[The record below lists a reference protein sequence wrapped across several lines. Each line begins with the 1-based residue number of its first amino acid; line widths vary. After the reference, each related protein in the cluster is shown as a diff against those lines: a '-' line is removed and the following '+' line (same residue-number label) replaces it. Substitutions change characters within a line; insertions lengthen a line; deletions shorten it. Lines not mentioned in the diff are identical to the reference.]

1 MLKAVQIVGLTL
13 ALAACATAP
22 RTRPAPDGV
31 PPAPRSSAP
40 PPSMPSGDSR
50 TRIIDSAR
58 AMLGQP
64 YRWGGAAPGGFD
76 CSGLVVYTMGG
87 AGIRVPRTAKEQM
100 HAGAPIARRALRPG
114 DLVFLHL
121 THKDVHVGIA
131 IDNERFVH
139 APSAGGYVRIDSLA
153 APPYAHAFLTARR
166 IVDDAAS
173 PPASAPVHRPQE
185 SRASASG
192 PR

>member
-13 ALAACATAP
+13 ALAACATGP

-31 PPAPRSSAP
+31 PLAAPSFSSPSSVP
-40 PPSMPSGDSR
+40 PGDSR
-50 TRIIDSAR
+50 ARIVDGAR

-76 CSGLVVYTMGG
+76 CSGLVVYATSG
-87 AGIRVPRTAKEQM
+87 AGIRLPRTAQEQM
-100 HAGAPIARRALRPG
+100 HAGAPIARRALRAG

-121 THKDVHVGIA
+121 ARKDLHVGIA

-153 APPYAHAFLTARR
+153 APPYAHAYLTARR
-166 IVDDAAS
+166 IVD
-173 PPASAPVHRPQE
+173 E
-185 SRASASG
+185 
-192 PR
+192 